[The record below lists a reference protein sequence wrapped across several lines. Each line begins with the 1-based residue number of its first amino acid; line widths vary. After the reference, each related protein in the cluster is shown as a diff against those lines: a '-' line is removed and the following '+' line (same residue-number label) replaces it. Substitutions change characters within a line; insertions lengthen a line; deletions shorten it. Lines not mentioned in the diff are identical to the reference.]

1 MKLSLKFFCI
11 AYIVVLLSTGIG
23 SAVVIQNSIN
33 RMWNAQVERVQASEN
48 YAINSLRSLIN
59 VSTGIVTGKQKSN
72 MIYQVKNTLDSCIT
86 DLDILLESEIEDE
99 AYRLLDIND
108 GWNVFFE
115 DENRL
120 MMESVCKVNIS
131 NASYYVRVSSDFT
144 ELQNYRLQTWRI
156 YSVVVLCVAAI
167 SGLLLYIF
175 SNRITKPLHKLT
187 MVFDDIASGN
197 YGETVDIKTSD
208 REIYELAESF
218 NSMSIATEN
227 ALNERKKE
235 AERRERFV
243 ADFTHE
249 MKTPMT
255 SIIGYADMLMSY
267 ELSAAEQ
274 RQAAMAIHHEGKR
287 LEQLSKQLLELMV
300 MQNDDVTLTP
310 VRLSDMQDRLEQ
322 TLRFVSEKYNI
333 SCLVRLP
340 DVQVKA
346 NAVLLLSLLYN
357 LADNAFK
364 ASKPGQQVHIFGIQL
379 KDKVKICVQDA
390 GHGIGNEHM
399 EHLTEAFY
407 REDKARSRKQGGAGL
422 GLSLCKQIA
431 DIHNTELKFES
442 EQGKGTL
449 VLFELSLTG
458 DDHA

>member
-1 MKLSLKFFCI
+1 M
-11 AYIVVLLSTGIG
+11 
-23 SAVVIQNSIN
+23 
-33 RMWNAQVERVQASEN
+33 
-48 YAINSLRSLIN
+48 
-59 VSTGIVTGKQKSN
+59 VSDN
-72 MIYQVKNTLDSCIT
+72 
-86 DLDILLESEIEDE
+86 
-99 AYRLLDIND
+99 
-108 GWNVFFE
+108 
-115 DENRL
+115 
-120 MMESVCKVNIS
+120 
-131 NASYYVRVSSDFT
+131 
-144 ELQNYRLQTWRI
+144 
-156 YSVVVLCVAAI
+156 
-167 SGLLLYIF
+167 
-175 SNRITKPLHKLT
+175 
-187 MVFDDIASGN
+187 IASGN

-218 NSMSIATEN
+218 NSMSMATEN

-235 AERRERFV
+235 SERRERFV

-267 ELSAAEQ
+267 ELSVEEQ
-274 RQAAMAIHHEGKR
+274 RQAAMAIYHEGKR

-300 MQNDDVTLTP
+300 MQNDDVELTP
-310 VRLSDMQDRLEQ
+310 VRLFDIQNRLEQ
-322 TLRFVSEKYNI
+322 TLRFVSEKYNV

-346 NAVLLLSLLYN
+346 NDVLLLSLIYN
-357 LADNAFK
+357 LADNALK

-390 GHGIGNEHM
+390 GHGIGKEHM

-458 DDHA
+458 DDYA